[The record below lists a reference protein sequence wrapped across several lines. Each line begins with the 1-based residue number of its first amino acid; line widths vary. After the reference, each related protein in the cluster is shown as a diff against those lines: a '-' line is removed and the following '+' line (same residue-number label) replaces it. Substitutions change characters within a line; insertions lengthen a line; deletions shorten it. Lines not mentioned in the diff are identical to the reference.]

1 MTYKELLAA
10 YRAKCH
16 ECNTLAFL
24 NNELREGIKAKRA
37 NTLRNERIKRQRK
50 LNSVNKGMSLCLD

>member
-16 ECNTLAFL
+16 LCNTQAHII
-24 NNELREGIKAKRA
+24 NELREGIKAKRA